1 MNGNADDHL
10 WSLLEKLSLEK
21 RDSCYRG
28 NYTHTCI
35 GTLLSSKTYKK
46 IHTTWS
52 MVVAQNVGVKCS
64 QEPMSHTK
72 MPMQE
77 GAKTPEPRVGDVEGL
92 PSMMGPQYGLY

>member
-1 MNGNADDHL
+1 M
-10 WSLLEKLSLEK
+10 
-21 RDSCYRG
+21 
-28 NYTHTCI
+28 
-35 GTLLSSKTYKK
+35 
-46 IHTTWS
+46 
-52 MVVAQNVGVKCS
+52 VAQNVGVKCS

>member
-1 MNGNADDHL
+1 
-10 WSLLEKLSLEK
+10 
-21 RDSCYRG
+21 
-28 NYTHTCI
+28 
-35 GTLLSSKTYKK
+35 
-46 IHTTWS
+46 